1 MSQLRYI
8 RATGSRPARRSGAP
22 SGRSRSNCPNLGAAT
37 RPLSSQVHL
46 YPCQRPAKA
55 AKCMRSRR
63 RIQDAIMIFNSKL
76 FSSFALVGALG
87 LVPVTA
93 SSFAAADTTNYQ
105 ELEKFMSVYE
115 RVKANY
121 VERVDDHT
129 LIKGAIDGML
139 AALDPH
145 SSYAEG
151 DEFQSLKATTDGNY
165 GGIGL
170 SVVSED
176 GVVKVISPTE
186 DTPAWRAGIKSGD
199 YITHVNGELLYG
211 MTSDEAVDKMKG
223 QPGTPVKIT
232 IVRPGRD
239 KPFDVALVRE
249 RIELRPVKWEVKD
262 GVGYLNINTFA
273 GNVGEQTK
281 AALVAIDKATG
292 GHPIGYVVDLRSNPG
307 GLLDQAVDVADDFL
321 DSGEIVSQRGR
332 TKDDIERYY
341 ARPGDMAHGLPVIV
355 LTDAGTAS
363 ASEIVAGALQD
374 HRRALIMGETSFGKG
389 SVQTVVQ
396 TGPDAA
402 LRLTTARYYTPSG
415 RSVQAGGIQPDVEVP
430 QLSDSDY
437 KDRKV
442 VREADLRRHLLA
454 QAKVEDKLL
463 EADDSPDPRFS
474 AKAEDLEKK
483 GIKDFQL
490 YYAINT
496 LKRLGSPAA
505 IASTAAAKRS
515 R

>member
-1 MSQLRYI
+1 MK
-8 RATGSRPARRSGAP
+8 
-22 SGRSRSNCPNLGAAT
+22 PNLKLLP
-37 RPLSSQVHL
+37 PL
-46 YPCQRPAKA
+46 
-55 AKCMRSRR
+55 
-63 RIQDAIMIFNSKL
+63 
-76 FSSFALVGALG
+76 ALVGALA

-105 ELEKFMSVYE
+105 ELERFMSVYE

-121 VERVDDHT
+121 VDPVDDHT

-139 AALDPH
+139 SALDPH
-145 SSYAEG
+145 SSYAEAS
-151 DEFQSLKATTDGNY
+151 DFDQLKATTDGNY
-165 GGIGL
+165 GGLGL
-170 SVVSED
+170 SVSMED
-176 GVVKVISPTE
+176 GVVKVIAPTE
-186 DTPAWRAGIKSGD
+186 DTPAWRAGIKAGD
-199 YITHVNGELLYG
+199 YITHINGEFLNNL
-211 MTSDEAVDKMKG
+211 SLDEAVAKMKG
-223 QPGTPVKIT
+223 DPGTT
-232 IVRPGRD
+232 IKLTLVRPGRD
-239 KPFDVALVRE
+239 KPIDVSVTRE
-249 RIELRPVKWEVKD
+249 RIALRPVKWEIKD
-262 GVGYLNINTFA
+262 GVGYININTFT

-281 AALVAIDKATG
+281 AALVAIDKATN
-292 GHPIGYVVDLRSNPG
+292 GHPLGYVVDLRSNPG

-341 ARPGDMAHGLPVIV
+341 ARPGDMAHGLPVVV

-374 HRRALIMGETSFGKG
+374 HRRAIIMGEKSFGKG

-396 TGPDAA
+396 TGPESA

-415 RSVQAGGIQPDVEVP
+415 RSVQAGGIDPDIAVP
-430 QLSDSDY
+430 QLSDPDY
-437 KDRKV
+437 KDRRV

-463 EADDSPDPRFS
+463 EADDTPDPRFND
-474 AKAEDLEKK
+474 KPEELEKR
-483 GIKDFQL
+483 GIKDYQL

-496 LKRLGSPAA
+496 LKRLAAPAA
-505 IASTAAAKRS
+505 IASAASPKRT